1 VRAYLSVWRLPSA
14 PVLLLAGFAGRLPS
28 AMVPLAL
35 LLMVQ
40 QETGSYAVAGL
51 AAAALG
57 IASAVMAPV
66 LGRLADR
73 RGPRPILFTQSAAYP
88 LLLALLVAV
97 VLADRGDAVVVAAS
111 ALAGTATPL
120 VSGTVRALWSRV
132 DVRVRPTAYALDA
145 TATELVFVVGPSLV
159 AVLAVT
165 AGPALAVAVAGVL
178 AVGGALGV
186 ATSAATRSY
195 VPVAGARTRL
205 FSTVLTPGMP
215 RLLLS
220 GAALMLGF
228 GALEV
233 AIPAFADSVGSPGLS
248 GLLLALWAL
257 GSTAGGLWFGAR
269 VLTISLPRQYR
280 WLLLG
285 VTIGLAPLAWISSP
299 WALGVLLFLGGT
311 VIAPTLTVQNTL
323 VGSMA
328 PVHATTEA
336 FTWLSTITVGAS
348 AIGAALGGAL
358 IEGPGGVPGSLL
370 LATLGAAVAVVV
382 TLVPGRR
389 APLAA
394 RHVDESRSTTAG
406 AAVHDGSGGRS
417 AAPVLRLPGAAAP
430 WEALPGRW

>member
-1 VRAYLSVWRLPSA
+1 VRAYLTVWRLPSA

-40 QETGSYAVAGL
+40 QQTGSYAIAGL
-51 AAAALG
+51 ASATLG

-73 RGPRPILFTQSAAYP
+73 RGPRPILFAQAGAYP

-97 VLADRGDAVVVAAS
+97 VLGGAADAVVVGAA
-111 ALAGTATPL
+111 ALAGMATPL
-120 VSGTVRALWSRV
+120 VSGTVRALWSRA
-132 DVRVRPTAYALDA
+132 DVRVRSTAYALDA

-159 AVLAVT
+159 AVLAVFVS
-165 AGPALAVAVAGVL
+165 AAAAVAVAGALGVC
-178 AVGGALGV
+178 GALGI
-186 ATSAATRSY
+186 ATSAATRAY
-195 VPVAGARTRL
+195 VPVVGARASL
-205 FSTVLTPGMP
+205 FSTVLTPGMR

-257 GSTAGGLWFGAR
+257 GSVAGGLWFGAR
-269 VLTISLPRQYR
+269 VVSTSLPRQYR
-280 WLLLG
+280 LLLLG

-311 VIAPTLTVQNTL
+311 AIAPTLTVQNTL

-358 IEGPGGVPGSLL
+358 IEGPAGVSGSLV
-370 LATLGAAVAVVV
+370 LATLGAALAVVV

-389 APLAA
+389 PSLRVDDA
-394 RHVDESRSTTAG
+394 REVITA
-406 AAVHDGSGGRS
+406 
-417 AAPVLRLPGAAAP
+417 
-430 WEALPGRW
+430 

>member
-1 VRAYLSVWRLPSA
+1 MRAYLSVWRLPSA
-14 PVLLLAGFAGRLPS
+14 PVLLLSGFAGRLPS

-40 QETGSYAVAGL
+40 QQTGSYAIAGL
-51 AAAALG
+51 AAATLG
-57 IASAVMAPV
+57 VSSAVMAPV

-73 RGPRPILFTQSAAYP
+73 RGPRPVLFSQAAAYP
-88 LLLALLVAV
+88 LLLGLLVAV
-97 VLADRGDAVVVAAS
+97 VLADASDAVVIAA
-111 ALAGTATPL
+111 AGLAGMATPL

-159 AVLAVT
+159 A
-165 AGPALAVAVAGVL
+165 ALAVFVAPASAVALAGVL
-178 AVGGALGV
+178 GVVGALGI
-186 ATSAATRSY
+186 AMSAATRSY
-195 VPVAGARTRL
+195 VPVVGARAGV
-205 FSTVLTPGMP
+205 FSTVRTPGMP

-233 AIPAFADSVGSPGLS
+233 AIPAFADSIGSPGMS

-257 GSTAGGLWFGAR
+257 GSVVGGLWFGAR
-269 VLTISLPRQYR
+269 VLSTSLPRQYR
-280 WLLLG
+280 LLLLG

-299 WALGVLLFLGGT
+299 WALGVLLFLGGSA
-311 VIAPTLTVQNTL
+311 IAPTLTVQNTL

-358 IEGPGGVPGSLL
+358 IEGPAGVPGSLV
-370 LATLGAAVAVVV
+370 LATLGAALAVVV

-389 APLAA
+389 AAPTAVVQQPVAA
-394 RHVDESRSTTAG
+394 
-406 AAVHDGSGGRS
+406 
-417 AAPVLRLPGAAAP
+417 
-430 WEALPGRW
+430 

>member
-1 VRAYLSVWRLPSA
+1 VRAYLTVWRLPSA

-40 QETGSYAVAGL
+40 QQTGSYAVAGL
-51 AAAALG
+51 ASATLG
-57 IASAVMAPV
+57 IASAVMAPI
-66 LGRLADR
+66 LGRLADQ
-73 RGPRPILFTQSAAYP
+73 RGPRPILFAQAAAYP
-88 LLLALLVAV
+88 LLLALLIAV
-97 VLADRGDAVVVAAS
+97 VLGGGADVLVVAAA
-111 ALAGTATPL
+111 ALAGMATPL

-159 AVLAVT
+159 AVLAVFVS
-165 AGPALAVAVAGVL
+165 PAAAVAVAAGLGVL
-178 AVGGALGV
+178 GALGI
-186 ATSAATRSY
+186 ATSAATRAY
-195 VPVAGARTRL
+195 EPVVGSRAGL

-257 GSTAGGLWFGAR
+257 GSVTGGLWFGAR
-269 VLTISLPRQYR
+269 VLSTSLPRQYR
-280 WLLLG
+280 LLLLG

-311 VIAPTLTVQNTL
+311 AIAPTLTVQNTL

-358 IEGPGGVPGSLL
+358 IEGPAGVPASLV
-370 LATLGAAVAVVV
+370 LATLGAAFAVVV

-389 APLAA
+389 PSVSVGAA
-394 RHVDESRSTTAG
+394 RERIPA
-406 AAVHDGSGGRS
+406 
-417 AAPVLRLPGAAAP
+417 
-430 WEALPGRW
+430 

>member
-40 QETGSYAVAGL
+40 QQTGSYAVAGL
-51 AAAALG
+51 ASATLG

-73 RGPRPILFTQSAAYP
+73 RGPRPILFSQAAAYP
-88 LLLALLVAV
+88 LLLALLIAV
-97 VLADRGDAVVVAAS
+97 VLGGAADVVVIGAA
-111 ALAGTATPL
+111 ALAGMATPL

-132 DVRVRPTAYALDA
+132 DVRIRPTAYALDA

-159 AVLAVT
+159 A
-165 AGPALAVAVAGVL
+165 ALAVFVSPAAAVALAGVL
-178 AVGGALGV
+178 GVVGAVGI

-195 VPVAGARTRL
+195 VPVVGARASL

-233 AIPAFADSVGSPGLS
+233 AIPAFADSTGSPGLS

-257 GSTAGGLWFGAR
+257 GSVIGGLWFGAR
-269 VLTISLPRQYR
+269 VLSTSLPRQYR
-280 WLLLG
+280 LLLLG

-311 VIAPTLTVQNTL
+311 AIAPTLTVQNTL
-323 VGSMA
+323 VGAMA

-358 IEGPGGVPGSLL
+358 IEGPSGVSGSLV
-370 LATLGAAVAVVV
+370 LATLGAALAVVV

-389 APLAA
+389 PSVAA
-394 RHVDESRSTTAG
+394 D
-406 AAVHDGSGGRS
+406 
-417 AAPVLRLPGAAAP
+417 LRQSVPA
-430 WEALPGRW
+430 

>member
-1 VRAYLSVWRLPSA
+1 
-14 PVLLLAGFAGRLPS
+14 VLLLAGFAGRLPS

-40 QETGSYAVAGL
+40 QQTGSYAVAGL
-51 AAAALG
+51 ASATLG

-73 RGPRPILFTQSAAYP
+73 RGPRPILFAQAAAYP
-88 LLLALLVAV
+88 LLLALLIAV
-97 VLADRGDAVVVAAS
+97 VLGNAYDVVVIGAA
-111 ALAGTATPL
+111 ALAGMSTPL

-159 AVLAVT
+159 A
-165 AGPALAVAVAGVL
+165 ALAVFVSAAAAVAAAAGL
-178 AVGGALGV
+178 GAAGALGV
-186 ATSAATRSY
+186 ATSAPIRSY
-195 VPVAGARTRL
+195 VPVVGARASL
-205 FSTVLTPGMP
+205 FSTVLAAGMP

-257 GSTAGGLWFGAR
+257 GSVAGGLWFGAR
-269 VLTISLPRQYR
+269 VLSTSLPRQYR
-280 WLLLG
+280 LLLLG

-311 VIAPTLTVQNTL
+311 AIAPTLTVQNTL

-358 IEGPGGVPGSLL
+358 IEGPAGVPGSLV
-370 LATLGAAVAVVV
+370 LATLGAALAVLV

-389 APLAA
+389 PSLREGVAQ
-394 RHVDESRSTTAG
+394 ESVTA
-406 AAVHDGSGGRS
+406 
-417 AAPVLRLPGAAAP
+417 
-430 WEALPGRW
+430 

>member
-1 VRAYLSVWRLPSA
+1 VRAYLTVWRLPSA

-40 QETGSYAVAGL
+40 QQTGSYAIAGL
-51 AAAALG
+51 ASATLG

-73 RGPRPILFTQSAAYP
+73 RGPRPILFAQAAAYP

-97 VLADRGDAVVVAAS
+97 ALGGAADAIVVAAA
-111 ALAGTATPL
+111 ALAGMATPL
-120 VSGTVRALWSRV
+120 VSGTVRALWSRA
-132 DVRVRPTAYALDA
+132 DVRVRSTAYALDA

-159 AVLAVT
+159 AVLAVFVS
-165 AGPALAVAVAGVL
+165 AAAAVAVAGALGV
-178 AVGGALGV
+178 VGALGI
-186 ATSAATRSY
+186 ALSAATRAY
-195 VPVAGARTRL
+195 VPVVGARASL

-257 GSTAGGLWFGAR
+257 GSVAGGLWFGAR
-269 VLTISLPRQYR
+269 VLSTSLPRQYR
-280 WLLLG
+280 LLLLG

-311 VIAPTLTVQNTL
+311 AIAPTLTVQNTL

-358 IEGPGGVPGSLL
+358 IEGPAGVSGSLV
-370 LATLGAAVAVVV
+370 LATLGAALAVVV

-389 APLAA
+389 PAPAVGVA
-394 RHVDESRSTTAG
+394 RESVTA
-406 AAVHDGSGGRS
+406 
-417 AAPVLRLPGAAAP
+417 
-430 WEALPGRW
+430 